1 MCVSCFSFFLF
12 SFVFFNYFLLQ
23 FEICCFWCT
32 TTGTDPTECD
42 VVLHLDDKV
51 SGEHSFIQYHE
62 DTACFYY
69 VDDSTNGSIVCGDKC
84 VKGQPVV
91 ISDGVVCEMGSKYS
105 EWRACVYGKHCSYR
119 HSKKIY

>member
-12 SFVFFNYFLLQ
+12 SFVFFNYFLYNLK
-23 FEICCFWCT
+23 FVVFGLL
-32 TTGTDPTECD
+32 GTDPTECD